1 MKKYTANCVHSSADS
16 IDDMCD
22 CAEEIEYAE
31 FIKQIDVE
39 ELKTLFPHYNWSD
52 DKAEDLTLEDD
63 WAVSFWESEFVKA
76 PCVYIDHSGIEYIFC

>member
-1 MKKYTANCVHSSADS
+1 MKKYTANCVHSSADA

-22 CAEEIEYAE
+22 CAEEIEYAD

-39 ELKTLFPHYNWSD
+39 DLKAIFPHYNWSD

-63 WAVSFWESEFVKA
+63 WAVSFGESEYREQ
-76 PCVYIDHSGIEYIFC
+76 PCVYVDHSSIEYIFC